1 MQTTTI
7 PSSLSATA
15 ALPQQA
21 AVPAPARVQ
30 TKPDMP
36 GAPPAPPPATDLSAL
51 TRWITEAAIKHGDD
65 LPAYVAA
72 CLDIKAPRAAAV
84 LQQLVDL
91 QWLTTRDLGD
101 ERRFLPGALRQV
113 VKRYP
118 LKGLHEDLPWRCDFA
133 PCFELPKHVARMA
146 QHAFTELLNNAI
158 DHSGGQNVTVSMR
171 QTPLQVQLLVSD
183 DGCGVF
189 SRIAKKFGITDP
201 QVALLEL
208 CKGKL
213 TSNPSRHCGRGLF
226 FTSQLADVF
235 DVHANAQ
242 SFQRR
247 SWERLLWRVGQQVTH
262 TGTTIYLAL
271 QLDTPRTLQDVL
283 HAHSLDQGSLGFE
296 RTVVPLHLLGSDSV
310 LASRA
315 DAKRAVARLVQF
327 KRVEIDFAGITDIG
341 HGFADEMFRVFK
353 RDHPDIELVPVGM
366 CAQVAAMVHS
376 V

>member
-1 MQTTTI
+1 MQSTTT

-21 AVPAPARVQ
+21 AVPAPVRVQ

-36 GAPPAPPPATDLSAL
+36 DAPPAPPPATDLSAL
-51 TRWITEAAIKHGDD
+51 TRWITEAAIKHGDN

-101 ERRFLPGALRQV
+101 QRRFAPGALRQV

-201 QVALLEL
+201 HVALLEL

-213 TSNPSRHCGRGLF
+213 TSNPTRHCGRGLF

-271 QLDTPRTLQDVL
+271 QLDTPRTLQEVL

-376 V
+376 I